1 ASGRVQS
8 NMTLQIIKAN
18 MNVLNNFNHVRNTE
32 SYAHDN
38 VILNKN
44 ESKLICN
51 HVISLLKFVDE
62 IEMDAE
68 YAF

>member
-1 ASGRVQS
+1 
-8 NMTLQIIKAN
+8 